1 MPRVVPDK
9 RMRRPR
15 KASPDEVRIT
25 REGDTAIIDY
35 ADPSIMGVN
44 LQFGPVLAEMT
55 DAEVLAEHN
64 AILESQAE
72 LIARDLERPLI
83 EIPPGLPQINYH
95 ELSQQWSPRGDVL
108 RCHIGFDQ
116 GETVIWIDDLK
127 FDLDAFGKLFEVREG
142 WAMRI
147 AFVDEDLVAYER
159 EIEVKDPEESQNG

>member
-1 MPRVVPDK
+1 MPRIVPGK

-15 KASPDEVRIT
+15 NASPDEVRIT

-35 ADPSIMGVN
+35 ADPSIMSVN
-44 LQFGPVLAEMT
+44 LKFGPELAGMT

-72 LIARDLERPLI
+72 SIAREMEQPLI
-83 EIPPGLPQINYH
+83 EIPPGLPQIEYH

-108 RCHIGFDQ
+108 RCYIGFDQ

-127 FDLDAFGKLFEVREG
+127 LDLDAFGKLLEVREG

-147 AFVDEDLVAYER
+147 AFVDEDLVAYEH
-159 EIEVKDPEESQNG
+159 EIEVRKPEESENG